1 MGAALTT
8 PPVAFVLTAQPFVVK
23 VHWERTPDASVI
35 TVVLNGLIPRAPPVF
50 S

>member
-8 PPVAFVLTAQPFVVK
+8 PPVAYVQTAQPLVVK

-35 TVVLNGLIPRAPPVF
+35 AVVLNGLIPRAPPVF